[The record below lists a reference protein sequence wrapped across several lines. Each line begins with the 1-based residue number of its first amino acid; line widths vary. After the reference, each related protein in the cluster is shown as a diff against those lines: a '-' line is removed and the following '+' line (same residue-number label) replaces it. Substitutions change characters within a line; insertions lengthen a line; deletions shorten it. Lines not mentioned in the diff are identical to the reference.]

1 MVISANIFGDF
12 IIYSKITTIKQ
23 LFISYKYKLFD
34 VVKKNLV
41 IANYC
46 DNVTMQRENIPNHV
60 WQRWKNFIIGQ
71 LEISTELKKFML
83 EYKDWYSV
91 EMFDILNEVQN

>member
-1 MVISANIFGDF
+1 
-12 IIYSKITTIKQ
+12 
-23 LFISYKYKLFD
+23 
-34 VVKKNLV
+34 
-41 IANYC
+41 
-46 DNVTMQRENIPNHV
+46 MQRENIPNHV